1 MKILVTGGR
10 GMLGRTLCRVLG
22 DHEVISFTRSMGD
35 ITDGDALK
43 DFFEAQRPDCVVHAA
58 AMTAVDDCETKT
70 GEAMRINGGGSA
82 NVAQA
87 AALISARLI
96 AISTDYVFDGTLDRP
111 YREDD
116 EPAPRT
122 AYGRSKLAGEQAIL
136 RFCPDAAILRTAWLY
151 GKGGPSFVHTMM
163 RLGREEGP
171 PVRVVNDQVGNPTS
185 TDALAG
191 LIEQFLER
199 HESGIFHAS
208 CEGEATWYDVASEIF
223 TLKHCTRSV
232 VPCSSSEYP
241 RPAQRPSNSR
251 LEKRALRLKGYR
263 PLPHW
268 REALVEF
275 LERYPDG

>member
-1 MKILVTGGR
+1 
-10 GMLGRTLCRVLG
+10 MLGRTLCRVLG